1 MHKYIETDDDD
12 DGFGTVDFKSSV
24 ISQKGTP
31 QRLQQLAQHTEN
43 FDDDFVDEFN
53 DLTFS
58 KGDTIKRPPP
68 SFPASINGTLKLPG
82 NRKPDPNR
90 TLSGRPSEFES
101 TPTLGDSDFEDG
113 FDGLDGGV
121 KFKTRFAPYCSDGYI
136 TDGDSPAR
144 MSVSSSASSISS
156 LDNPIEEDD
165 FVWEERENKA
175 PQDLLSRFQARE
187 RRARLQD
194 LRDFAAPSLSRAPAT
209 IRWAQHT
216 SEEESDNLARGIDLN
231 ALDFSRGTINRN
243 VIFGYKQQ
251 LEQQRNEMATH
262 MADINR
268 RLRSVQSIAQLPDLK
283 SSRLRSAKSLMEL
296 PSVKTSQRAQDPI
309 ARRPELRPL
318 TQYIEPERPVVPK
331 KSRSKDDVS
340 SKSGLH
346 DRRRRKIGLIR
357 NPAANGVPQQ
367 SELNGM
373 VFNPAAG
380 QWEGNEGDVRRF
392 DSALAKKPTLISK
405 ESASAASKLKSING
419 GMHFDKKN
427 LCWVQQG
434 DDNDDPDPFA
444 GIDELEVGGM
454 PSIRDPSFGSSIGR
468 GETAEQSTFEVSR
481 EMRIRWRK
489 NDERFN
495 RKFGRWIGRNDL
507 DLSPAYDIYKMVY
520 D

>member
-1 MHKYIETDDDD
+1 MHKYIETDNDD

-24 ISQKGTP
+24 LSQMSTP
-31 QRLQQLAQHTEN
+31 QRNRQLAQHTEN
-43 FDDDFVDEFN
+43 FNDDFADDFN
-53 DLTFS
+53 DLTLS
-58 KGDTIKRPPP
+58 KGDTIKRVPTAF
-68 SFPASINGTLKLPG
+68 STSKNGTLKMLASF
-82 NRKPDPNR
+82 RQDPNR

-113 FDGLDGGV
+113 FDGLDDGV
-121 KFKTRFAPYCSDGYI
+121 KLKMRFAPYCSDGYI

-144 MSVSSSASSISS
+144 MSMSSSASSISS
-156 LDNPIEEDD
+156 LDNPIEEED
-165 FVWEERENKA
+165 FVWEEKDSNT
-175 PQDLLSRFQARE
+175 QDDLLSRFQARE

-216 SEEESDNLARGIDLN
+216 SEEESDDIARGIDLN
-231 ALDFSRGTINRN
+231 ALDFSRGTINKN
-243 VIFGYKQQ
+243 IIFGYKQQ

-283 SSRLRSAKSLMEL
+283 SSRLRSAKSMMEL
-296 PSVKTSQRAQDPI
+296 PSTKASQRPQDPI
-309 ARRPELRPL
+309 VRRPELRPL

-331 KSRSKDDVS
+331 KSRSKPDTS
-340 SKSGLH
+340 SKAGLH

-357 NPAANGVPQQ
+357 NPATNGIPQQ

-373 VFNPAAG
+373 IFNPAAG
-380 QWEGNEGDVRRF
+380 QWEGNEGDVQRF
-392 DSALAKKPTLISK
+392 DNALAKKPTLISK
-405 ESASAASKLKSING
+405 ESAAAVSKLKSING
-419 GMHFDKKN
+419 GMCFDKKN

-434 DDNDDPDPFA
+434 DDHEDPDPFA
-444 GIDELEVGGM
+444 GIDELDVNGM
-454 PSIRDPSFGSSIGR
+454 PGTRDPSFGSSIGR
-468 GETAEQSTFEVSR
+468 GENAEQSTFEVSR

-495 RKFGRWIGRNDL
+495 RKFGRWIGRSDL
-507 DLSPAYDIYKMVY
+507 DLSPAYDVYKMVY